1 MSAVKQNEMLSASV
15 PVHIYQ
21 KLTEAASLIGATIN
35 QFLIQSA
42 VEKADAILEG
52 ERVINMTKRDAEVFF
67 GAVENPPPINEKL
80 RLAMQAYQEAF
91 PNAENRG
98 T

>member
-1 MSAVKQNEMLSASV
+1 MAAVTQNEMISANV
-15 PVHIYQ
+15 PIHIYNQ
-21 KLTEAASLIGATIN
+21 LTEAASLIGATIS

-42 VEKADAILEG
+42 VEKAEAILER
-52 ERVINMTKRDAEVFF
+52 ERVIKMTKQDAEVFF
-67 GAVENPPPINEKL
+67 DAIENPPPINDKL
-80 RLAMQAYQEAF
+80 LMAMQAYQEAF